1 MVSSDRMAEIWST
14 RLQRELLVLT
24 SVVDDK
30 DHIETLPN
38 FIKVTYHELDIT
50 KAVCNFS
57 FDIKVDYEEKA
68 EGAEEG
74 A

>member
-1 MVSSDRMAEIWST
+1 MASSDHMAKIWST
-14 RLQRELLVLT
+14 CLQRELLALT
-24 SVVDDK
+24 SVEDDK

-38 FIKVTYHELDIT
+38 FIKVTDHKLDIT
-50 KAVCNFS
+50 KAVCKVS
-57 FDIKVDYEEKA
+57 FDIKVEYKEKA

>member
-1 MVSSDRMAEIWST
+1 MVSSDCTAEIWST
-14 RLQRELLVLT
+14 RLECELLALT
-24 SVVDDK
+24 SVEDDK

-38 FIKVTYHELDIT
+38 FIKVTDQELDIT
-50 KAVCNFS
+50 KAACKFS
-57 FDIKVDYEEKA
+57 FDIKVEYKEKA

>member
-1 MVSSDRMAEIWST
+1 MVLSNRTAEIWST
-14 RLQRELLVLT
+14 RLQCKLLALM
-24 SVVDDK
+24 SVEDDK

-38 FIKVTYHELDIT
+38 FIKVTDHKLDIT
-50 KAVCNFS
+50 KTVCKFS
-57 FDIKVDYEEKA
+57 FDIKVGYKEKA